1 MKVEVVN
8 KLEEIIYY
16 QGSHGIEDY
25 LDEFQTLISNANY
38 TDSCTI
44 VVKFRRDLQTTI
56 QNQITTLLVECLKDI
71 DLTMW
76 FEATRCINQTWQTSK
91 AFQSNYQIISTV
103 LRLLMVDFIFYFL
116 FLLYFIFLHL
126 FLFFSI
132 FRTTWVRVY
141 QSCCHI
147 SHNLMA

>member
-25 LDEFQTLISNANY
+25 LDEFQTLISNTNY

-56 QNQITTLLVECLKDI
+56 QNQITALLVECLKDI

-76 FEATRCINQTWQTSK
+76 FEATRCINQT
-91 AFQSNYQIISTV
+91 
-103 LRLLMVDFIFYFL
+103 
-116 FLLYFIFLHL
+116 
-126 FLFFSI
+126 
-132 FRTTWVRVY
+132 
-141 QSCCHI
+141 
-147 SHNLMA
+147 